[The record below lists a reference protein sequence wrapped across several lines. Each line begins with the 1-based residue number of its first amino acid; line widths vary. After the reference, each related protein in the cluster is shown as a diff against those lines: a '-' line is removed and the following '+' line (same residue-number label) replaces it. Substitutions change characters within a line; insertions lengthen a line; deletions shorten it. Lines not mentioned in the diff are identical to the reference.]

1 MVFKIQEIDKM
12 LGHRGLDVVTLLKS
26 KYDMENGCRDIKW

>member
-12 LGHRGLDVVTLLKS
+12 SRNHGLDVVTLLKA
-26 KYDMENGCRDIKW
+26 KYDMENGCCDIEW